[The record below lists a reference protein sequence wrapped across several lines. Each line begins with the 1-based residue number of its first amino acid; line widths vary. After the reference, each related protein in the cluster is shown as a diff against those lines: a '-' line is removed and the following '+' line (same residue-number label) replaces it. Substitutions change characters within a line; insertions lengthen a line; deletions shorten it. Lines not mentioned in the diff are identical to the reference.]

1 MQSRSGRTVYK
12 VKTIGRL
19 KDRKTRKVIKS
30 FKESGGGKKP
40 LFNQK
45 AGGVMK
51 ANKGKMAKGYSKGG
65 VKMRRMAKGGTK
77 MMRMSKGGTKMM
89 KAMGGRMMKSKG
101 YSKGG
106 TKMMKA
112 MGGRMM
118 KSKGYSKGG
127 AKMNLTALRRAAGG
141 MGYKLTKK

>member
-19 KDRKTRKVIKS
+19 KDRKTGKVIKS

-40 LFNQK
+40 LFKKK

-106 TKMMKA
+106 TKM
-112 MGGRMM
+112 
-118 KSKGYSKGG
+118 
-127 AKMNLTALRRAAGG
+127 NLTALRRAAGG